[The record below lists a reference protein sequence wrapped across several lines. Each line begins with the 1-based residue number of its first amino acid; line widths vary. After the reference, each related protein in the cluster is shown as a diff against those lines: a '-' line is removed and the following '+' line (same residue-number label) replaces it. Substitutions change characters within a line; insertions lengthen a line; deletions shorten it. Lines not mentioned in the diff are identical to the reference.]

1 MKSWKVKIFSSKI
14 FFPLFRA
21 RVPQFARRRFAA
33 FLLPICGRICRLLS
47 VPLYGMDDIEEIIFD
62 ESLDEE
68 DENYYNGSYD
78 DNRNDNNPQDNRPD
92 GGTGC
97 LGIVSAIVIMILLL
111 SLLL

>member
-1 MKSWKVKIFSSKI
+1 
-14 FFPLFRA
+14 
-21 RVPQFARRRFAA
+21 
-33 FLLPICGRICRLLS
+33 
-47 VPLYGMDDIEEIIFD
+47 MDDIEEIIFD

-92 GGTGC
+92 GGKGC

>member
-1 MKSWKVKIFSSKI
+1 MPVCRN
-14 FFPLFRA
+14 L
-21 RVPQFARRRFAA
+21 QAA
-33 FLLPICGRICRLLS
+33 VLPRFLLPICGRICRLLS

-68 DENYYNGSYD
+68 DEEDENYYNGGYD

>member
-1 MKSWKVKIFSSKI
+1 MPVCRN
-14 FFPLFRA
+14 LH
-21 RVPQFARRRFAA
+21 AA
-33 FLLPICGRICRLLS
+33 VLPRFLLPICGRICRLLS

-111 SLLL
+111 SLPL

>member
-1 MKSWKVKIFSSKI
+1 MPVCRN
-14 FFPLFRA
+14 L
-21 RVPQFARRRFAA
+21 QAA
-33 FLLPICGRICRLLS
+33 VLPRFLLPICGRICRLLS

-68 DENYYNGSYD
+68 DENYYNGGYD
-78 DNRNDNNPQDNRPD
+78 DNRNDNNPQDNWPD

-97 LGIVSAIVIMILLL
+97 LGIVSVIVIMILLL

>member
-1 MKSWKVKIFSSKI
+1 MESKNFFFKNIFPAFPCPCAAI
-14 FFPLFRA
+14 CTPPFCRVFFCP
-21 RVPQFARRRFAA
+21 FAGVFVDC
-33 FLLPICGRICRLLS
+33 FPYLCM
-47 VPLYGMDDIEEIIFD
+47 GMDDIEEIIFD

>member
-1 MKSWKVKIFSSKI
+1 
-14 FFPLFRA
+14 
-21 RVPQFARRRFAA
+21 
-33 FLLPICGRICRLLS
+33 
-47 VPLYGMDDIEEIIFD
+47 MDDIEEIILD

-97 LGIVSAIVIMILLL
+97 LGIERALVIMILLL

>member
-1 MKSWKVKIFSSKI
+1 MPVSRN
-14 FFPLFRA
+14 L
-21 RVPQFARRRFAA
+21 QAA
-33 FLLPICGRICRLLS
+33 VLPRFLLPVYGHICRLLS

-68 DENYYNGSYD
+68 DENYYNGGYD
-78 DNRNDNNPQDNRPD
+78 DNRNDSNPQDNRPD
-92 GGTGC
+92 GGTDC

>member
-1 MKSWKVKIFSSKI
+1 MESKNFFLQKYFSR
-14 FFPLFRA
+14 FP
-21 RVPQFARRRFAA
+21 VPVCRNLHAA
-33 FLLPICGRICRLLS
+33 VLPRFLLPICGRICRLLS
-47 VPLYGMDDIEEIIFD
+47 VPLYSMDDIEEIIFD

-68 DENYYNGSYD
+68 DENYYNGGYD

>member
-1 MKSWKVKIFSSKI
+1 
-14 FFPLFRA
+14 
-21 RVPQFARRRFAA
+21 
-33 FLLPICGRICRLLS
+33 
-47 VPLYGMDDIEEIIFD
+47 MDDIEEIILD

-68 DENYYNGSYD
+68 DENYYNGGYD

-97 LGIVSAIVIMILLL
+97 LGIVNAIVIMILLL